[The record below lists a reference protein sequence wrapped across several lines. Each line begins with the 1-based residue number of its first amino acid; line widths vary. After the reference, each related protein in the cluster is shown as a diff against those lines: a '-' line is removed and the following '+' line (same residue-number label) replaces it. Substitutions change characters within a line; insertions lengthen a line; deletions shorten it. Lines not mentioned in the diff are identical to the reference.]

1 MYCCPRLCRRDCAA
15 RRKLDAFRLAAA
27 TRRGRDSPWAVQ
39 RDRVIGDLDVC
50 LPKPAADCSTA
61 VLTVWPL
68 ELAKLGS
75 PTTFGTVFNLFYRG
89 DDDGDTVTSA
99 SSVRITGALEH
110 WHQR

>member
-1 MYCCPRLCRRDCAA
+1 M
-15 RRKLDAFRLAAA
+15 
-27 TRRGRDSPWAVQ
+27 
-39 RDRVIGDLDVC
+39 
-50 LPKPAADCSTA
+50 
-61 VLTVWPL
+61 LTVWPL